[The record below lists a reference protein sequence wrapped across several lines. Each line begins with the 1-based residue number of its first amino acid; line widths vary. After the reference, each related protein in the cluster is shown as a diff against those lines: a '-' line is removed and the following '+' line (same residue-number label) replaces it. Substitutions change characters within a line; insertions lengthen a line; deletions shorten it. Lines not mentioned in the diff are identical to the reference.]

1 MLDPARATL
10 RFQLDSGRALA
21 AIWLSLGSVAVA
33 EAAARAKPDCV
44 VFDLQHGLWERQAL
58 EAAIGLMP
66 AETGIWVR
74 VAENREAAISQ
85 ALDAGAEGIIVPLV
99 ETGREARRAVAA
111 CRFPPEGIRSGG
123 GVRPLS
129 GFNRYL
135 EMAGRRTVVA
145 VMIETRKGVK
155 NARKIARTDGLD
167 MVFIGTGD
175 LAISLEQ
182 FPAFGLP
189 VLQACREV
197 HEACRR
203 RYLPCG
209 IFTPNPDVAALRT
222 GHGYRMVV
230 AGNDI
235 DVVHKG
241 FAAAVEALRAHSQA
255 TDK

>member
-1 MLDPARATL
+1 MLDPTRTTL
-10 RFQLDSGRALA
+10 RLQLDSGRTLA
-21 AIWLSLGSVAVA
+21 ALWLAMGSVTIA
-33 EAAARAKPDCV
+33 EAAARAKPDCI

-66 AETGIWVR
+66 AGIGIWVR

-99 ETGREARRAVAA
+99 EKGKEARRAVAA

-129 GFNRYL
+129 AFNSYFD
-135 EMAGRRTVVA
+135 MAGRRTVVA
-145 VMIETRKGVK
+145 VMIETRRGVR
-155 NARKIARTDGLD
+155 NAAKIARTDGLD

-175 LAISLEQ
+175 LAISLGE

-189 VLQACREV
+189 VLRACAEV
-197 HEACRR
+197 HDACKE

-209 IFTPNPDVAALRT
+209 IFTPNPEIAALRS

-241 FAAAVEALRAHSQA
+241 FAAAVDAFRARPAA
-255 TDK
+255 T